1 MGCLRGAATAREL
14 AVRFTP
20 SAKRGLFLLIPD
32 GSETRI
38 IAQPTRSRGT
48 RRTDCP
54 VHRGQE
60 VTAGTA
66 PPPGSCFPCS
76 TFEHPDDRRN
86 LSESR
91 ACSESGCGARPAA
104 VMEGRPAARSGR
116 EGWRGH
122 ARPARAL
129 SPSPSLRRLCGRRGC
144 WPSQGK
150 PGAALEGPGRLAS
163 LATGPLSA
171 RDSPHPRLPSKASP
185 CVHHMVHQSKRQT
198 AVVPI
203 SQTRTLRL

>member
-76 TFEHPDDRRN
+76 TFEHPDDRWK

-91 ACSESGCGARPAA
+91 ACRVWVRSPARRGDGGAPCGSERARRLERTCETSEGPLALSLTQATLRTKTVLAITGEARRRPGGARPPGVAGHGSSERA
-104 VMEGRPAARSGR
+104 TAPT
-116 EGWRGH
+116 RGFPRKRRH
-122 ARPARAL
+122 VFTTWSTSPRGKRL
-129 SPSPSLRRLCGRRGC
+129 SSPFH
-144 WPSQGK
+144 K
-150 PGAALEGPGRLAS
+150 PG
-163 LATGPLSA
+163 
-171 RDSPHPRLPSKASP
+171 H
-185 CVHHMVHQSKRQT
+185 
-198 AVVPI
+198 
-203 SQTRTLRL
+203 